1 MKQSRKPT
9 ATPEAMWSEW
19 VTEARRLLEI
29 PTEAMTPE
37 QVDRLDA
44 ISDALIHLVGYAD
57 SLEREVSLESDRKL
71 LKLLRRRGAPLS
83 GELSNVER
91 LTLRERILTGLQAA
105 QLRVREATVPPYER
119 TLESPRLPS
128 PELIHE
134 LEAVHRA
141 VVVPGLAIAAGAGLE
156 LWDVECS
163 RTVDVPEDIPRGR
176 HLALRV
182 SGDSMEPLIHSGDLV
197 LVRIDDR
204 AMPGTVVVAR
214 DPEHGY
220 VVKEVGR
227 LTSKEIEL
235 LSLNAAYPP
244 LRVPLGAGAVLGTV
258 VLRWPRE

>member
-1 MKQSRKPT
+1 MKRSRKLT
-9 ATPEAMWSEW
+9 ATTETMWSEW
-19 VTEARRLLEI
+19 VTEARTLLEVS
-29 PTEAMTPE
+29 PEAMTPE

-57 SLEREVSLESDRKL
+57 ALERKVSLERDRKI
-71 LKLLRRRGAPLS
+71 LKVLRRRGAPLS
-83 GELSNVER
+83 AELSNVER
-91 LTLRERILTGLQAA
+91 LALRERILTGLQAA
-105 QLRVREATVPPYER
+105 QLRVREAPLPRYER

-163 RTVDVPEDIPRGR
+163 TTVDVPVDVPRGR
-176 HLALRV
+176 HVALRV

-204 AMPGTVVVAR
+204 AVPGTVVVAR

-220 VVKEVGR
+220 VVKEVGH
-227 LTSKEIEL
+227 LTTSEIEL
-235 LSLNAAYPP
+235 LSLNSVYPP